1 MSSSSAPSSHFL
13 VSFPF
18 LVRRFAVAFAAA
30 AISAV
35 CLPALA
41 QAPMQNAAS
50 APTLSLTQ
58 DPAPSP
64 DSSSLSDLPFQ
75 IADLSASSLAPSPLP
90 QYGENG
96 PRRRPPY
103 PAYRDHW
110 SRFSLEAGGGFTAP
124 IGNSQTD
131 LTYGWNFRGGVGYKL
146 TRDIGLMAEYE
157 FDRNKIPGAT
167 LSQVGIPGGNVHIWS
182 LTLDPILW
190 YKTSGS
196 WGGYVTGGGGFYRR
210 LTSFTEPAIGFGEY
224 CDFFFCYPYQFTTQ
238 VTVSH
243 FSSNQGG
250 ANLGTG
256 LTFGGFGGAKF
267 YSEARYEWLNTPG
280 RGTQIIPVTF
290 GLRW

>member
-1 MSSSSAPSSHFL
+1 
-13 VSFPF
+13 
-18 LVRRFAVAFAAA
+18 VRRIAVAASVAML
-30 AISAV
+30 SAV
-35 CLPALA
+35 SLPALG
-41 QAPMQNAAS
+41 QASSQDVSSPQPQNS
-50 APTLSLTQ
+50 SLQQNSDTPQ
-58 DPAPSP
+58 NSSTSQ

-75 IADLSASSLAPSPLP
+75 IADLSASSLAPAPAP
-90 QYGENG
+90 QYGENY
-96 PRRRPPY
+96 PRRGRPY
-103 PAYRDHW
+103 PASSNGW

-124 IGNSQTD
+124 LGNSQAD
-131 LTYGWNFRGGVGYKL
+131 LTYGWNFRGGVGYKF
-146 TRDIGLMAEYE
+146 TRDVGLMAEYE

-190 YKTSGS
+190 YKTTGG

-210 LTSFTEPAIGFGEY
+210 LTSFTEPALAFGEY
-224 CDFFFCYPYQFTTQ
+224 CDFFFCYPYQFVTQ

-250 ANLGTG
+250 ANIGTG